1 MRLSEYGLKP
11 VTLACL
17 HNAGVDAPWELDD
30 HTCRELIW
38 HSQIPAT
45 AVYDILCVLHQHGK
59 TLKPNT
65 RKNARPLTERN
76 LEIFRL
82 RVVEGRTLREVGE
95 QVGIGIE
102 RVRQI
107 LATHF
112 GLHGEPPATKVQPRR
127 NRTRTTAPDCS
138 QLGSAIQRLRA
149 AKGLTIEQ
157 VAAKTDMSTEQLERI
172 EDGLRDPTWT
182 TLYRLAVA
190 LDTTA
195 ALLSYAIEV
204 DGLEGR
210 ADA

>member
-1 MRLSEYGLKP
+1 MRLSEYGFKP
-11 VTLACL
+11 ATLACL
-17 HNAGVDAPWELDD
+17 HNASIDATWELDD

-45 AVYDILCVLHQHGK
+45 AVYDILCVLYQHGE
-59 TLKPNT
+59 TLKPGT

-82 RVVEGRTLREVGE
+82 RVVEGHTLREVGE

-112 GLHGEPPATKVQPRR
+112 GLHGESPAAKVQPRR
-127 NRTRTTAPDCS
+127 NRTRSTALDCS

-149 AKGLTIEQ
+149 AKGLTIDDI
-157 VAAKTDMSTEQLERI
+157 AAKTDINTEQLERI

-182 TLYRLAVA
+182 TLHKLAVV

-195 ALLSYAIEV
+195 ALLVYAIEIEPR
-204 DGLEGR
+204 G
-210 ADA
+210 